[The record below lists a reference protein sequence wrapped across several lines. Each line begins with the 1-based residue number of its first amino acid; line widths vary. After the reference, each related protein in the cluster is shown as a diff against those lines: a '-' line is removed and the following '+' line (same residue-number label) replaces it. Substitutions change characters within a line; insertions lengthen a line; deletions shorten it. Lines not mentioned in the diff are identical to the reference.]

1 MKKKLLLIYLIFFA
15 LTINQSSGQQ
25 QPENPGFEFW
35 EEIGYGPD
43 TLEPVGWNSLKTS
56 DGGDMINDVIP
67 VVWEQST
74 DAHSGMFS
82 IRLFNE
88 PILTL
93 VAPGTLTNGR
103 VHAAIDPAD
112 AYVFTIDS
120 LPEFNTPFSDE
131 PDSLS
136 VWAKF
141 FPQDNDVAHV
151 IAILHTD
158 TAKIA
163 DPDQTNWIAFANI
176 DFPFQV
182 DSWTKFSAPFQ
193 YLSSDTPEYI
203 LFAMYAGD
211 AQNSLVG
218 SVLFLDDFELVYY
231 NTSVNEPSDINFE
244 AYFSGGDLVVNISSH
259 SLSEIAQV
267 EILDLTG
274 RILFAHKF
282 ESGKTNRFTLD
293 VPPGIF
299 ICTVQKQ
306 TCIASKL
313 IIKK

>member
-1 MKKKLLLIYLIFFA
+1 MLTKHLLICFFLPGLLILEA
-15 LTINQSSGQQ
+15 SGQQ

-43 TLEPVGWNSLKTS
+43 TLEPVDWNSLKTS

-67 VVWEQST
+67 VTWERTT
-74 DAHSGMFS
+74 DAHSGMYAV
-82 IRLFNE
+82 RLFNE

-120 LPEFNTPFSDE
+120 LAEFNTPFFDK
-131 PDSLS
+131 PDSLT

-141 FPQDNDVAHV
+141 FPVENDVAHV

-158 TAKIA
+158 TARIA
-163 DPDQTNWIAFANI
+163 DPAQTNWSAVANI
-176 DFPFQV
+176 DIPEQLNE
-182 DSWTKFSAPFQ
+182 WTRLSAPFE
-193 YLSSDTPEYI
+193 YLTTDTPEYI

-218 SVLFLDDFELVYY
+218 SVLYLDDFGLIYY
-231 NTSVNEPSDINFE
+231 NTEVHERVSQDYSFYVSGDELIFYPGSSNITEPVN
-244 AYFSGGDLVVNISSH
+244 L
-259 SLSEIAQV
+259 

-274 RILFAHKF
+274 RTVIRRHLNQAGTGRISLELLPGVYIGRIETATYTGSQKF
-282 ESGKTNRFTLD
+282 VRR
-293 VPPGIF
+293 
-299 ICTVQKQ
+299 
-306 TCIASKL
+306 
-313 IIKK
+313 